1 MPDPSILPLDR
12 AVLCTAPELGLLA
25 IDGPDAEAFLQG
37 QLSNDVTALAP
48 GAMQRSSF
56 NSAKGRMLA
65 TLDLWRDGGGKF
77 RALVAADVAEAL
89 RKRLSMYVLR
99 AKVAVTDVSPS
110 HALFGV
116 GGADPASAV
125 RDALGTAPDPGHVV
139 IVDTA
144 TVVGLQDGRIVVVA
158 TAGAEALRMKLVVK
172 AHEVPPEVWRWLG
185 IRAGVPVVG
194 AATQD
199 LFVPQTANFDLLGGV
214 SFQKGCYPG
223 QEIVARAQYLGR
235 LKERMHLFHIDGP
248 PPPPATKI
256 YGDVFGEQACGTL
269 VDAAPAPGGGSDG
282 LAVVQLSALDGLLRV
297 GSPDGPVLAA
307 LPLPYAIPAP
317 ASPNRPKL

>member
-1 MPDPSILPLDR
+1 
-12 AVLCTAPELGLLA
+12 
-25 IDGPDAEAFLQG
+25 
-37 QLSNDVTALAP
+37 
-48 GAMQRSSF
+48 
-56 NSAKGRMLA
+56 
-65 TLDLWRDGGGKF
+65 
-77 RALVAADVAEAL
+77 
-89 RKRLSMYVLR
+89 
-99 AKVAVTDVSPS
+99 
-110 HALFGV
+110 
-116 GGADPASAV
+116 
-125 RDALGTAPDPGHVV
+125 
-139 IVDTA
+139 
-144 TVVGLQDGRIVVVA
+144 
-158 TAGAEALRMKLVVK
+158 MKLVVK

>member
-116 GGADPASAV
+116 GGADPASWV
-125 RDALGTAPDPGHVV
+125 RRPIRVMLSSST
-139 IVDTA
+139 
-144 TVVGLQDGRIVVVA
+144 LQPSSDC
-158 TAGAEALRMKLVVK
+158 RM
-172 AHEVPPEVWRWLG
+172 
-185 IRAGVPVVG
+185 
-194 AATQD
+194 
-199 LFVPQTANFDLLGGV
+199 
-214 SFQKGCYPG
+214 
-223 QEIVARAQYLGR
+223 
-235 LKERMHLFHIDGP
+235 
-248 PPPPATKI
+248 
-256 YGDVFGEQACGTL
+256 
-269 VDAAPAPGGGSDG
+269 
-282 LAVVQLSALDGLLRV
+282 
-297 GSPDGPVLAA
+297 AA
-307 LPLPYAIPAP
+307 LSSWRRPAQK
-317 ASPNRPKL
+317 RCG